1 MDFDLDGMVCEASP
15 WARKHV
21 SRRSPSDHPITPKLP
36 LMPEKREA
44 GKKILDTPQQGEK
57 LKKRGKTGNGVKHSE
72 AHNKKETD
80 AKGVRKASNNLGN
93 GKRKWQHSPGAKSP
107 QSKRVRSDK
116 YGDILLGTDFSG
128 LETPSIAAERC
139 GISTRLVFAC
149 EKEPALLK
157 MIEDRYH
164 PDVTYS
170 DINPRSVNT
179 VPKVDLYI
187 AGASCQPWSTAGLGQ
202 GKKDKHG
209 RGDHLDKAIKYVV
222 TQLPKAALLENVAG
236 LESSRHSK
244 ELQKILRQLGR
255 AGYTTFH
262 QTLSTHEHGIPQHRP
277 RIYIV
282 AIRGKPTHEFEF
294 PAPLEHTLQW
304 DKLLDECAPEVP
316 RAMSKTA
323 KRNVDWAKDYANKL
337 GYNVKKDII
346 FVDIDASQAYRHLT
360 RDLCPCLTKSR
371 GRCGGYYLMHA
382 QRRMSLDDIMRL
394 QGFNPK
400 DLAASSLQ
408 KTALGAALGN
418 AMSVNILERLL
429 PRVCYS
435 AGLVA
440 SLNGKDKWTNPDY
453 NPLGEIRKS

>member
-1 MDFDLDGMVCEASP
+1 MDFDLDGMLCETSP
-15 WARKHV
+15 FAPQRA
-21 SRRSPSDHPITPKLP
+21 SRRRPTNCPITPKLP

-44 GKKILDTPQQGEK
+44 GEKILDKPHQGEK
-57 LKKRGKTGNGVKHSE
+57 LKQKGKTGNGVDKNSK

-80 AKGVRKASNNLGN
+80 AKCVRKASNNAGD
-93 GKRKWQHSPGAKSP
+93 GKRKWQHSPGAKTP
-107 QSKRVRSDK
+107 QSKRVR

-139 GISTRLVFAC
+139 GISTKLVFAC

-157 MIEDRYH
+157 MIEDRCH

-170 DINPRSVNT
+170 DINTRNVRT

-222 TQLPKAALLENVAG
+222 TQLPKAAILENVAG

-244 ELQKILRQLGR
+244 ELQKLLGQLGK

-282 AIRGKPTHEFEF
+282 AIKGKPTHEFEF

-304 DKLLDECAPEVP
+304 DKLLDEWSPEVP

-323 KRNVDWAKDYANKL
+323 KANVDWAKDYA
-337 GYNVKKDII
+337 KK
-346 FVDIDASQAYRHLT
+346 SGLQHQEGHHLRRH
-360 RDLCPCLTKSR
+360 RCER
-371 GRCGGYYLMHA
+371 GIPTHE
-382 QRRMSLDDIMRL
+382 S
-394 QGFNPK
+394 
-400 DLAASSLQ
+400 
-408 KTALGAALGN
+408 
-418 AMSVNILERLL
+418 
-429 PRVCYS
+429 
-435 AGLVA
+435 
-440 SLNGKDKWTNPDY
+440 
-453 NPLGEIRKS
+453 